1 MIVYFI
7 VLDANQRQFFC
18 TNFDIPNLRIRGIFF
33 MYISNIADTVDNV
46 IFHVID
52 GTKCEIQVIILEIWL
67 GLGKVNHTWKG
78 IGCKSYIGINPN
90 DLMASKDYVLLEET
104 QRTSDKDTALLLAAG
119 SQRVHWLRSL
129 YTSLDV
135 ALEEFLKTVP
145 KRSIIICESNS
156 LRNLV
161 EPGCFLMLKNTR
173 SDKIKPTAAEI
184 IHFADAVVEN
194 DFKDSI
200 KNAAENVNI
209 IDKVSHLSAQ
219 FLKA

>member
-1 MIVYFI
+1 MPV
-7 VLDANQRQFFC
+7 R
-18 TNFDIPNLRIRGIFF
+18 
-33 MYISNIADTVDNV
+33 
-46 IFHVID
+46 
-52 GTKCEIQVIILEIWL
+52 
-67 GLGKVNHTWKG
+67 TWK
-78 IGCKSYIGINPN
+78 
-90 DLMASKDYVLLEET
+90 
-104 QRTSDKDTALLLAAG
+104 
-119 SQRVHWLRSL
+119 RVHWLRSL